1 MTEFW
6 KSGARHWCTYCK
18 IFINGT
24 KPSIAYH
31 ENGKKHKEIVEMS
44 LKAIRARARER
55 GKDKKEL
62 EGELAKIES
71 AAMKHYQRHDAP
83 GSSSGDAGRPAGPV
97 DGDRASR
104 LAALEQQIEASK
116 LLRSGVGPGGLPL
129 GWRMQTN
136 PDGAVYYEHVATGT
150 MQWEPPQGTASVAAE
165 EQAAEEQAVAA
176 GAEGGDATDAL
187 PAGWQRGEAPDGKPY
202 YYNAE
207 LGLTQWSYPEEEAQE
222 AGGVDGAVEGD
233 GVAEDAVAEGDA
245 PEGGAVE
252 GGAVEGGAALG
263 AKEFAEEAPEEEPP
277 PPDIDAN
284 TGLGVWT
291 VVESAPEPEP
301 EPEPIGSKRN
311 LGVDAGQAEGRKKK
325 KKVMRFTRLDDDGD
339 EQPQEMMEHLQEH
352 YPMPEEMRAAM
363 ARAAEA
369 EASEETAEPV
379 VFNKRRSDKSGFR
392 RKKPGL

>member
-44 LKAIRARARER
+44 LKAMRERARER
-55 GKDKKEL
+55 GKEKKEL
-62 EGELAKIES
+62 EGELAKIEN

-83 GSSSGDAGRPAGPV
+83 GSSSSDAGRPPI

-116 LLRSGVGPGGLPL
+116 LLRSSVGPGGLPL

-150 MQWEPPQGTASVAAE
+150 MQWEPPQGTVSVAAE
-165 EQAAEEQAVAA
+165 EPPAAVVEAEQ
-176 GAEGGDATDAL
+176 GDAADTL
-187 PAGWQRGEAPDGKPY
+187 PAGWQRGAAPDGKPY

-207 LGLTQWSYPEEEAQE
+207 LGLTQWSYPEEEAQD
-222 AGGVDGAVEGD
+222 ADGGV
-233 GVAEDAVAEGDA
+233 
-245 PEGGAVE
+245 GGAVE
-252 GGAVEGGAALG
+252 GGAVAEDAATEDVAAEGGATEDG
-263 AKEFAEEAPEEEPP
+263 AAQGAEEVAEEAEAEEEEEPP
-277 PPDIDAN
+277 PDIDTN

-291 VVESAPEPEP
+291 VVEDAPEPEFVP
-301 EPEPIGSKRN
+301 EPVGSKRSKRSS
-311 LGVDAGQAEGRKKK
+311 LGVDAGKAEGRKK
-325 KKVMRFTRLDDDGD
+325 KKVMRFTRLDDDGE
-339 EQPQEMMEHLQEH
+339 EQPQELMDHLQEH

-369 EASEETAEPV
+369 EASEETAGPV